1 MKKLTALC
9 LTLTLALTCLG
20 TAACGADGSATKIV
34 LSDSG
39 ITVDGKTAS
48 TEETSA
54 VYTAHDIIYYEADQ
68 GFTYGAGTEADEHT
82 RAEADAHTVLHI
94 TEPGTYSLSGR
105 LSAGQI
111 AVDLGEDAADDPNA
125 VVTLILNGADITCAV
140 APAVIFYNVYECGS
154 ADTETAVKDV
164 DTSAAGANVLIADG
178 TENQIAGSYV
188 ARIYKSY
195 TLSED
200 GTQVVDNKKLHKYD
214 GAVYSRMSMNV
225 DGGEKGTGILHIRAE
240 NEGLDSELHLTIN
253 GGVIRIQSGND
264 GINTNEDGVSVTTVN
279 GGTLTIEVTGE
290 TGEGDGIDSNGWLV
304 INGGVITAAAC
315 SDSMD
320 SGLDAD
326 NGIYINGGTVAA
338 SGNMYDRVDGGEQNY
353 AVFSFDGRQAG
364 GGTYTLLNAEGKT
377 VGEWTPVNDFTCLV
391 VSSPELAEGDCTLY
405 GNGVQLACTAFS
417 MGGGMGGPGREP
429 DGGMTPP
436 EDMVPPLGEGTDGTE
451 PAGQGGQRPEQGDE
465 PFRREEN
472 DTGGAPS
479 RVTSPDGQGGGP
491 GGLKSG
497 TDSGVWTKVF
507 VLETGGTFFSGITEA
522 SEETSDLPFSDVAPG
537 DWCYGQILQLYQ
549 LGYLSGTGPHTFSP
563 GGTLTRAQVVVMLY
577 RMAGGS
583 EVSEGAA
590 FTDVAADDWYA
601 DAAAWAAEAGVVT
614 GYADGTF
621 APDAAI
627 TRQQLAAILYRYAG
641 SPESSGMVL
650 SEFEDGETVADY
662 AKAAMRWAVHE
673 GLLTGTSNTVLSPE
687 GTATRAQTAVI
698 FGRYLHTLEQTEN
711 GGE

>member
-1 MKKLTALC
+1 M
-9 LTLTLALTCLG
+9 
-20 TAACGADGSATKIV
+20 
-34 LSDSG
+34 
-39 ITVDGKTAS
+39 
-48 TEETSA
+48 
-54 VYTAHDIIYYEADQ
+54 
-68 GFTYGAGTEADEHT
+68 
-82 RAEADAHTVLHI
+82 
-94 TEPGTYSLSGR
+94 
-105 LSAGQI
+105 
-111 AVDLGEDAADDPNA
+111 
-125 VVTLILNGADITCAV
+125 
-140 APAVIFYNVYECGS
+140 
-154 ADTETAVKDV
+154 
-164 DTSAAGANVLIADG
+164 
-178 TENQIAGSYV
+178 
-188 ARIYKSY
+188 
-195 TLSED
+195 
-200 GTQVVDNKKLHKYD
+200 
-214 GAVYSRMSMNV
+214 
-225 DGGEKGTGILHIRAE
+225 
-240 NEGLDSELHLTIN
+240 IN
-253 GGVIRIQSGND
+253 GGVII
-264 GINTNEDGVSVTTVN
+264 
-279 GGTLTIEVTGE
+279 
-290 TGEGDGIDSNGWLV
+290 
-304 INGGVITAAAC
+304 AAAC

-353 AVFSFDGRQAG
+353 AVFSFDSRQAG

-405 GNGVQLACTAFS
+405 GNGVQLACAAFS

-451 PAGQGGQRPEQGDE
+451 PAGQGGQRPEQGDG

-479 RVTSPDGQGGGP
+479 SMTPPDGQGGGP

-507 VLETGGTFFSGITEA
+507 VLETGGTFFSGVTEA

-537 DWCYGQILQLYQ
+537 DWCYGQILQMYQ
-549 LGYLSGTGPHTFSP
+549 LGYLSGTGTHTFSP

-711 GGE
+711 GGD